1 MKDMIICRCEGVY
14 LSDILEA
21 VIEDANS
28 VPGVKKRKRPGM
40 GYCQGRV
47 CQPVIADILQAKTD
61 HEPQYQRSQS
71 PVRPVKLSDL
81 SEEKGEEKSCYCKQ
95 LT

>member
-14 LSDILEA
+14 LSEIMEA
-21 VIEDANS
+21 VENGANS

-47 CQPVIADILQAKTD
+47 CQPIIAAILRAKTG
-61 HEPQYQRSQS
+61 HEPLYQRSQF
-71 PVRPVKLSDL
+71 PVRPVKLGDL
-81 SEEKGEEKSCYCKQ
+81 CEDKGEMMQRENTAQ
-95 LT
+95 